1 MKMWIRKT
9 IVSIRK
15 TIENRVERIRNMSK
29 QEYMRYVE
37 KITSRKAYIF
47 FSFFLYSFVCYM
59 LSQFLLLF
67 AKYELKHK
75 AYFTFVFIIVCLVC
89 TFFET
94 AKNIFSRKKY
104 ENFRKFALE
113 IAEGLWDLRS
123 SVKRAVLLLQLQ
135 GQKKRLEK
143 LK

>member
-1 MKMWIRKT
+1 MWIRKT